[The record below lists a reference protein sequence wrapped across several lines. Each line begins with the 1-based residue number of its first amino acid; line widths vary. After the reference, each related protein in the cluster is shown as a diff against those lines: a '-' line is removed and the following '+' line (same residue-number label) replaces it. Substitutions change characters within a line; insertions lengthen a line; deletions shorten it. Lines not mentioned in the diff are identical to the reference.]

1 MDIQNLEMPLVLF
14 KDAADRVFDHAN
26 GIDVID
32 AVMRRYSDYAY
43 LIRDIQAVRNVEM
56 LEELKET
63 YTDPDLYDPAD
74 DLRDL
79 RLAVTLLMAACD
91 FYRTITTKEM
101 TNRPEHP
108 QVSKF
113 AYDALEKNYETLKRM
128 FETEKLMTET
138 LLRGSKAIEGT
149 GTNE

>member
-1 MDIQNLEMPLVLF
+1 MNIQNLEMPLVLF

-43 LIRDIQAVRNVEM
+43 LIQDIQAVRNVEM
-56 LEELKET
+56 LEELKKT

-79 RLAVTLLMAACD
+79 RLAVMLLMAACD
-91 FYRTITTKEM
+91 FYRTITTEEK
-101 TNRPEHP
+101 TNRPEYP

-138 LLRGSKAIEGT
+138 LLRGSKAPDGT

>member
-1 MDIQNLEMPLVLF
+1 MNIQNLEMSLVLF
-14 KDAADRVFDHAN
+14 RNAADRVFDHAN
-26 GIDVID
+26 GIDITD

-43 LIRDIQAVRNVEM
+43 LIQDIQAVRNVEM
-56 LEELKET
+56 LEELKKT
-63 YTDPDLYDPAD
+63 YTDPNLYDPAD
-74 DLRDL
+74 DLCKL
-79 RLAVTLLMAACD
+79 RLAVMLLMAACD
-91 FYRTITTKEM
+91 FYQTITTEEK
-101 TNRPEHP
+101 TNRLEHP

-138 LLRGSKAIEGT
+138 LLRGSKAPDGT

>member
-1 MDIQNLEMPLVLF
+1 M
-14 KDAADRVFDHAN
+14 
-26 GIDVID
+26 
-32 AVMRRYSDYAY
+32 
-43 LIRDIQAVRNVEM
+43 
-56 LEELKET
+56 
-63 YTDPDLYDPAD
+63 
-74 DLRDL
+74 RDL
-79 RLAVTLLMAACD
+79 RLAVTLLMTACD
-91 FYRTITTKEM
+91 FYRTITTKEK

>member
-1 MDIQNLEMPLVLF
+1 MRKRELNACKQDI
-14 KDAADRVFDHAN
+14 
-26 GIDVID
+26 
-32 AVMRRYSDYAY
+32 YSF
-43 LIRDIQAVRNVEM
+43 LHFSLPTNPEP
-56 LEELKET
+56 

-91 FYRTITTKEM
+91 FYRTITTKEK